1 MSKWV
6 IENVEL
12 IKKTYVVEAYG
23 EPAAIL
29 AAKAQ
34 APNKVETIGEL
45 AFDVTPI
52 NEYEYN
58 KYYTEKTHQEDR
70 VLDSEDAGHVVGQVE
85 EDHSNASWHSRTGG
99 GGFGP
104 IFGDPDLGPDQLK
117 IFDEE
122 PVLTD
127 ISKD

>member
-6 IENVEL
+6 IEKFEL

-23 EPAAIL
+23 APAAIL
-29 AAKAQ
+29 GANAQ
-34 APNKVETIGEL
+34 APTKVEILGEVT
-45 AFDVTPI
+45 FDVTSI

-58 KYYTEKTHQEDR
+58 KYYTQNTHQQDW

-104 IFGDPDLGPDQLK
+104 IFGRTGETNNDWVEGASGREGNGK
-117 IFDEE
+117 
-122 PVLTD
+122 
-127 ISKD
+127 